1 MLSVCRLF
9 QLVQYKKP
17 ANLTAKQGP
26 NPTAMPLASQVLPPH
41 RQYLKPASRS
51 LLQKKTTSIITSEAS
66 SHES

>member
-26 NPTAMPLASQVLPPH
+26 NPTAMPLASQDLPPH

-51 LLQKKTTSIITSEAS
+51 LTKKKSITSEAS